1 MLALVGL
8 AYVTP
13 DDKPQYRAGRVVL
26 VAMAAA
32 VAYTPLAPWLDEFAK
47 IDAEWRGFMT
57 DASNFWKG
65 EDEGFGGK
73 SHSTTGAC
81 AVRR

>member
-1 MLALVGL
+1 
-8 AYVTP
+8 
-13 DDKPQYRAGRVVL
+13 
-26 VAMAAA
+26 MAAA